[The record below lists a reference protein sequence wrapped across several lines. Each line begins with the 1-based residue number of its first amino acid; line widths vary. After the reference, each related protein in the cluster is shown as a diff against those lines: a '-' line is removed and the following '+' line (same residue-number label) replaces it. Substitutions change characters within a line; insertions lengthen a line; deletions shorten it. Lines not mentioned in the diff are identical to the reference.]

1 MLLHIA
7 RLLHAPSS
15 HPLPHAPTG
24 LPTPATKLTGLEPT
38 LSALLIY
45 IITACTVIE
54 SLKYFENKFFII
66 FFQMKDLKHK

>member
-1 MLLHIA
+1 MLLHIEA
-7 RLLHAPSS
+7 LLHAPSS
-15 HPLPHAPTG
+15 HAATG

-54 SLKYFENKFFII
+54 SLKYFENKTHTNKTQIKNGNVY
-66 FFQMKDLKHK
+66 MY